1 MKKIIQLAK
10 IILIF
15 FGILFLIS
23 ILYPGV
29 ISSVI
34 SVFPFDDTQWSVI
47 LAGID
52 IFVAILVAGLTY
64 WDQNEEKT
72 RCQYKFEIAPE
83 SLCFNEYCAFDN
95 ISTDS
100 YTYVYTSTDRGIE
113 MPYHTVN
120 VSLTAKHFAS
130 VNVPFI
136 ITVQKCPDGDKIE
149 INDVFVSVE
158 KNGKQIHQTSVTNL
172 HCAIGSN
179 VTNGIKY
186 LLRISL
192 LCNFSMEQSLLNS
205 RYIVSMRLNL
215 FDCRN
220 IKRTKFVAIE
230 IQSVD
235 GKKIIKQVISHN
247 SYAQHLLWWLRR

>member
-83 SLCFNEYCAFDN
+83 S
-95 ISTDS
+95 
-100 YTYVYTSTDRGIE
+100 
-113 MPYHTVN
+113 
-120 VSLTAKHFAS
+120 
-130 VNVPFI
+130 
-136 ITVQKCPDGDKIE
+136 
-149 INDVFVSVE
+149 
-158 KNGKQIHQTSVTNL
+158 
-172 HCAIGSN
+172 
-179 VTNGIKY
+179 
-186 LLRISL
+186 
-192 LCNFSMEQSLLNS
+192 
-205 RYIVSMRLNL
+205 
-215 FDCRN
+215 
-220 IKRTKFVAIE
+220 
-230 IQSVD
+230 
-235 GKKIIKQVISHN
+235 
-247 SYAQHLLWWLRR
+247 